1 MAYKHTYIING
12 YINLYKWYSHIQDYP
27 SIVSSQHNKNLWVPF
42 LRDLLIQLPHE
53 DLTTKERENGGPLSR
68 LCLKHVGTP
77 TMVIV
82 SPLKSHKFEGYH
94 RILHFQAHLYH
105 IVGDVLSI

>member
-1 MAYKHTYIING
+1 MDING
-12 YINLYKWYSHIQDYP
+12 YKWYSHIQDYP

-68 LCLKHVGTP
+68 LCLKHVGTANYGYIFP
-77 TMVIV
+77 IE
-82 SPLKSHKFEGYH
+82 KS
-94 RILHFQAHLYH
+94 Q
-105 IVGDVLSI
+105 V